1 MPVLTESR
9 GRVLLI
15 RLDRDA
21 KLNAMDHAMT
31 LALDAAM
38 NQLEDD
44 DAHWVGV
51 LSGNGRAF
59 SAGSDLADPD
69 RNHTERGGPY
79 GLIRRERR
87 KPLIAAVDGLA
98 FGGGFEMVLACDMV
112 VASHRARFAL
122 PEVKRGLLAL
132 YGGVFRG
139 ARALPLNLAREM
151 VLTGEPIGAERA
163 HALGLVNRLCADGAA
178 VDTALALATPS
189 ARTARWRYARA
200 CASSI
205 NPSMRPMNSPG
216 NSAARPPPRC
226 APRTTAARA
235 LRPSWKSAHHPGA
248 GAEGTRFATTFVA
261 AMLRR
266 KGTSGVI
273 GWRRP
278 L

>member
-1 MPVLTESR
+1 MPVVSER
-9 GRVLLI
+9 AGRDGRVLVI

-21 KLNAMDHAMT
+21 KLNAMDREMT
-31 LALDAAM
+31 LGLDAAM
-38 NQLEDD
+38 NTLEDD
-44 DAHWVGV
+44 GELWAGV

-98 FGGGFEMVLACDMV
+98 FGGGFEMVLACDLV
-112 VASHRARFAL
+112 VASRRARFAL

-163 HALGLVNRLCADGAA
+163 HMLGLVNRLCEDGAA
-178 VDTALALATPS
+178 LDAALALAEQI
-189 ARTARWRYARA
+189 
-200 CASSI
+200 CA
-205 NPSMRPMNSPG
+205 NSPVAVRESLRVI
-216 NSAARPPPRC
+216 NHSIDASDEAAWQLSADAAKVVRASHDSQEGIEAFLAKR
-226 APRTTAARA
+226 APRWTG
-235 LRPSWKSAHHPGA
+235 H
-248 GAEGTRFATTFVA
+248 
-261 AMLRR
+261 
-266 KGTSGVI
+266 
-273 GWRRP
+273 
-278 L
+278 